1 MRAFLHFLWTYWSGL
16 HLFGLRVIGD
26 VPSHDLSFVA
36 GVFEHLKDDCEKF
49 HIRNNLKVMP
59 NQTAGR
65 TQMLKVRHSPILILV
80 VNGDILYVCQKPFLM
95 FKLFYNHFRSFMYVI
110 FAYSIDR
117 GNLSLWHIR

>member
-65 TQMLKVRHSPILILV
+65 NSNVKSPTQSNTYSRSEWRYFICMPEAFS
-80 VNGDILYVCQKPFLM
+80 YV
-95 FKLFYNHFRSFMYVI
+95 
-110 FAYSIDR
+110 
-117 GNLSLWHIR
+117 